1 MVFVGANVTSLMMD
15 AIDLSTAKVYLM
27 HIDDSTALRPGGRCL
42 TTVGY
47 VLLSLYDFLHPILHP
62 ARLVHSDSNI
72 INRRE
77 ICRHIK
83 DKWVHVLFKYRVI
96 EGLISY
102 HEKTQLYL
110 WLRRCSQIRKCLYF

>member
-15 AIDLSTAKVYLM
+15 AIDLSTAMVYLM
-27 HIDDSTALRPGGRCL
+27 HIDDSTALRPGGYCL

-47 VLLSLYDFLHPILHP
+47 VLLSLYDFLNPILHP

-96 EGLISY
+96 EGYFIS
-102 HEKTQLYL
+102 
-110 WLRRCSQIRKCLYF
+110 